1 MSQQDR
7 IASTF
12 SRRVGM
18 FALGAALLT
27 LLGVQSG
34 CNQGG
39 GGPVT
44 VPMEFRPEHSE
55 PISAP
60 LNPGDVKVYLAP
72 ATDKRPEKDTIG
84 KNIESSTPVPI
95 YSSGK
100 TPPEFFHDVLD
111 DELKSLGVQMADA
124 PETADRT
131 INIELTRFFV
141 EEKSNYHAEVKALV
155 EVKDKGGRSL
165 YRGQVAGDGQTFG
178 RSLNPENYQQT
189 LSDATRRAIGNLVNQ
204 PKFQEALQR

>member
-1 MSQQDR
+1 
-7 IASTF
+7 
-12 SRRVGM
+12 
-18 FALGAALLT
+18 
-27 LLGVQSG
+27 
-34 CNQGG
+34 
-39 GGPVT
+39 
-44 VPMEFRPEHSE
+44 
-55 PISAP
+55 
-60 LNPGDVKVYLAP
+60 
-72 ATDKRPEKDTIG
+72 
-84 KNIESSTPVPI
+84 
-95 YSSGK
+95 
-100 TPPEFFHDVLD
+100 
-111 DELKSLGVQMADA
+111 MADA